1 MRVLA
6 AAPAVRPARET
17 KASAPTRRAAL
28 GAMFLVPSLTVVA
41 RYDAAMAKTDY
52 ETDAKA
58 VLDAQR
64 KLLRDGKGDA
74 YGTYRKAA
82 DEFFTTYK
90 FDHKGHTNSFSQTT
104 NLDVIVETQREYLDA
119 KGLKWD
125 KTQVPPS
132 SSNKGAML
140 DAYLANG
147 ERCLVKEAYPPFGEI
162 RKDESMLA
170 EWKAIECT
178 QGLVKPK

>member
-6 AAPAVRPARET
+6 VAPAVGPARAP

-28 GAMFLVPSLTVVA
+28 AMFLAPSLTVVA
-41 RYDAAMAKTDY
+41 RNDAAMAKTDY

-74 YGTYRKAA
+74 YATYRKAA
-82 DEFFTTYK
+82 DEFFATYK

>member
-6 AAPAVRPARET
+6 AAPAVGPARET
-17 KASAPTRRAAL
+17 KASAASAPTRRAAL
-28 GAMFLVPSLTVVA
+28 AMFLAPVVA
-41 RYDAAMAKTDY
+41 RNDAAMAKTDY

-58 VLDAQR
+58 VLDGQR

-74 YGTYRKAA
+74 YASYRKAA
-82 DEFFTTYK
+82 DEFFSTYK